1 MTGISRACYKACATL
16 FLHLD
21 GSKLSEMEWKRWL
34 KTWAD
39 FSKHI
44 NVRHA
49 CLASYLAY
57 AVGIARNDKNLM
69 NQAFTCISET
79 IEDNDRLKG
88 VIRDIDG
95 VVIFMKAA
103 TSKNRSDST
112 IINNL
117 KTRGIENL

>member
-1 MTGISRACYKACATL
+1 M
-16 FLHLD
+16 
-21 GSKLSEMEWKRWL
+21 
-34 KTWAD
+34 KTWGD

-44 NVRHA
+44 NARHS

-69 NQAFTCISET
+69 NEAFTSISEV

-88 VIRDIDG
+88 IIRDIDG

-103 TSKNRSDST
+103 TSKNRSDTT

-117 KTRGIENL
+117 KTRGIEDL